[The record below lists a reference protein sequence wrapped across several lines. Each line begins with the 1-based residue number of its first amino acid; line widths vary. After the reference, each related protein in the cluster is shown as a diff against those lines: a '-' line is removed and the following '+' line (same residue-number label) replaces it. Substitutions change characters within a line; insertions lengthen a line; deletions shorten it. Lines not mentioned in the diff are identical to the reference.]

1 MGIGVVQII
10 NCNISQN
17 VVSEIKMVRMNLGSR
32 KEEDG
37 TFFFCL
43 EKK

>member
-10 NCNISQN
+10 NDNISQN
-17 VVSEIKMVRMNLGSR
+17 VVSEIKIVRMKIRSH

-37 TFFFCL
+37 TFIW
-43 EKK
+43 EK